1 GGVADAAPSG
11 AVAPVD
17 AVVAGQVVAA
27 PPVRLCRR
35 GGAVVRG
42 LQSIKPHVLRPDR
55 AVPLNQETLVA
66 VVVGL
71 DAAADHH
78 RVSALDARP
87 IPAPTRDVRP
97 PPEPQPAPRYVDRD
111 E

>member
-1 GGVADAAPSG
+1 LGGGEGGAVRLVVDVAVDDAAANG

-17 AVVAGQVVAA
+17 AVVAGHVVAA
-27 PPVRLCRR
+27 HPVRLCRR

-66 VVVGL
+66 VVVGV
-71 DAAADHH
+71 DAPADTP
-78 RVSALDARP
+78 RVSAPDAHP
-87 IPAPTRDVRP
+87 
-97 PPEPQPAPRYVDRD
+97 
-111 E
+111 